1 MSRGKFGCLEKGLK
15 DVTILILGL
24 PLPREVT
31 AVQRWTFTFFRARL
45 SGTQIG
51 NGISFTCTQ
60 FSETEGG
67 THWLTIQ
74 TYERTLVLRSGS
86 IVNQI
91 EKGTPLNF
99 ENNLTQIPYWVSKWF
114 GFKRILLKSKP
125 RMTKQKAFL
134 VKPDDQKL
142 VTMEAHQ
149 HHRQR
154 LVLGFLTV
162 SPELLADRVVANK
175 V

>member
-1 MSRGKFGCLEKGLK
+1 MSL
-15 DVTILILGL
+15 D
-24 PLPREVT
+24 
-31 AVQRWTFTFFRARL
+31 
-45 SGTQIG
+45 
-51 NGISFTCTQ
+51 
-60 FSETEGG
+60 
-67 THWLTIQ
+67 
-74 TYERTLVLRSGS
+74 
-86 IVNQI
+86 
-91 EKGTPLNF
+91 F
-99 ENNLTQIPYWVSKWF
+99 ENNLTQIPYYVSKWF

-125 RMTKQKAFL
+125 RMTEQKAIL

-162 SPELLADRVVANK
+162 FAELSADRVVANK